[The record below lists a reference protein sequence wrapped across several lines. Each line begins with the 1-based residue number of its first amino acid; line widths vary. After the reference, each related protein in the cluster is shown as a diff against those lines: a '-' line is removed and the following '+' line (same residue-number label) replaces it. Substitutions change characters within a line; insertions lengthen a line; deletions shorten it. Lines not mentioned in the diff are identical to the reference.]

1 MDADDLVITLK
12 KSLAKLS
19 RTERRKAV
27 ELVGD
32 VVRAAMFDDAA
43 GDGYEVERCPRCGSV
58 AIVKKGKSRN
68 GEQRYLCRDCGRTFS
83 GSTDRILGTSK
94 LPRETW
100 MAYAECFALMLP
112 LRECAGRCGVCLKT
126 AYTMRHRLI
135 ECLKEYSPTFHVGRG
150 QACELDET
158 YFPESF
164 KGNHSKGSFTLPR
177 RARHRGKQVHRRG
190 LSREQI
196 CVMTGVSDTNATF
209 FEVSGRGVVSRK
221 RAAEALR
228 GRIGA
233 GAVVATD
240 KATAYIDVLR
250 DLKVASHESYD
261 SKDRS
266 EGTIN
271 RINTVHSLL
280 DSFMARF
287 KGVSTKHLG
296 AYLDWFRWCRP
307 SWRRARARRSPRS
320 PASSPTAPA
329 RPASAAC
336 SASSLP
342 SWTTGTGGRPSELKW
357 WPRSSDRGRSGNDI
371 ERPGHHDKNRSR
383 GQKGGRGRARRARAL
398 HVGRHEHIP
407 QGGDPRGRPALRR
420 QAGIFG
426 EG

>member
-43 GDGYEVERCPRCGSV
+43 GDGYEVEHCPRCGSV

-68 GEQRYLCRDCGRTFS
+68 GEQRYLCRGCGRTFS

-126 AYTMRHRLI
+126 AWTMRHRLI
-135 ECLKEYSPTFHVGRG
+135 ECLKEYSPAFHVGQG

-177 RARHRGKQVHRRG
+177 KARHRGKQVHKRG

-196 CVMTGVSDTNATF
+196 CVMTGISDTR
-209 FEVSGRGVVSRK
+209 SPPSSRS
-221 RAAEALR
+221 RAAALSR
-228 GRIGA
+228 ASARRRPF
-233 GAVVATD
+233 
-240 KATAYIDVLR
+240 ATA
-250 DLKVASHESYD
+250 S
-261 SKDRS
+261 
-266 EGTIN
+266 
-271 RINTVHSLL
+271 
-280 DSFMARF
+280 
-287 KGVSTKHLG
+287 
-296 AYLDWFRWCRP
+296 
-307 SWRRARARRSPRS
+307 ARARSAPR
-320 PASSPTAPA
+320 TR
-329 RPASAAC
+329 RPHTSTC
-336 SASSLP
+336 C
-342 SWTTGTGGRPSELKW
+342 TT
-357 WPRSSDRGRSGNDI
+357 
-371 ERPGHHDKNRSR
+371 
-383 GQKGGRGRARRARAL
+383 
-398 HVGRHEHIP
+398 
-407 QGGDPRGRPALRR
+407 
-420 QAGIFG
+420 
-426 EG
+426 

>member
-68 GEQRYLCRDCGRTFS
+68 GDRRYLCRGRGRTFS
-83 GSTDRILGTSK
+83 GSTGRVLGRSR

-126 AYTMRHRLI
+126 AWTMRHRLI
-135 ECLKEYSPTFHVGRG
+135 ECLKEYPPEFHVGRG

-177 RARHRGKQVHRRG
+177 KARHRGKQVHRRG

-196 CVMTGVSDTNATF
+196 CVMTGVSDNGRRLLRGLGPRRRLAQARGGGPPRPYRR
-209 FEVSGRGVVSRK
+209 GRGSRHGQGGRIHR
-221 RAAEALR
+221 RAARPE
-228 GRIGA
+228 GRLA
-233 GAVVATD
+233 
-240 KATAYIDVLR
+240 
-250 DLKVASHESYD
+250 
-261 SKDRS
+261 
-266 EGTIN
+266 
-271 RINTVHSLL
+271 
-280 DSFMARF
+280 
-287 KGVSTKHLG
+287 
-296 AYLDWFRWCRP
+296 
-307 SWRRARARRSPRS
+307 
-320 PASSPTAPA
+320 
-329 RPASAAC
+329 
-336 SASSLP
+336 
-342 SWTTGTGGRPSELKW
+342 
-357 WPRSSDRGRSGNDI
+357 
-371 ERPGHHDKNRSR
+371 
-383 GQKGGRGRARRARAL
+383 
-398 HVGRHEHIP
+398 
-407 QGGDPRGRPALRR
+407 
-420 QAGIFG
+420 
-426 EG
+426 